1 MIGDS
6 IRQRRD
12 FACVFD
18 LQLRDQITAR
28 AIFAGRQIFARV
40 VLPVPSRLQSVF
52 VDREIVDLRFAVKD
66 ADQLS
71 FESQIPRLI
80 VPSIGGG
87 TKRNGTLRVSAADA
101 DGEIVGEGKA
111 DCSGIV
117 VGVGD
122 SCANDADAK
131 PNRIK
136 NRRLS
141 FFVIVAA
148 LYERRTIS
156 ATVIDRRYSNSAS

>member
-6 IRQRRD
+6 IRRRRD

-28 AIFAGRQIFARV
+28 AIFSRCQIFTRI
-40 VLPVPSRLQSVF
+40 VLAVPSGFQRVLI
-52 VDREIVDLRFAVKD
+52 DREDVDLRFAVKN
-66 ADQLS
+66 ANE
-71 FESQIPRLI
+71 F
-80 VPSIGGG
+80 V
-87 TKRNGTLRVSAADA
+87 GTLRVGAPDA

-111 DCSGIV
+111 DCSGIA

>member
-1 MIGDS
+1 M
-6 IRQRRD
+6 
-12 FACVFD
+12 
-18 LQLRDQITAR
+18 
-28 AIFAGRQIFARV
+28 
-40 VLPVPSRLQSVF
+40 
-52 VDREIVDLRFAVKD
+52 
-66 ADQLS
+66 
-71 FESQIPRLI
+71 
-80 VPSIGGG
+80 
-87 TKRNGTLRVSAADA
+87 LRVDAADA

-111 DCSGIV
+111 DCSGIA